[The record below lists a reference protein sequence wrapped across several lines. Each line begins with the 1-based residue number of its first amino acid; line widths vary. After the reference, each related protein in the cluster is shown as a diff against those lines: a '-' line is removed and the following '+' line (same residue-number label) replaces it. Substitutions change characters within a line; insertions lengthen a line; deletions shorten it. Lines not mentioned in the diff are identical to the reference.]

1 MYVLKLQFGSLARTI
16 LNVIL
21 FDMCVLLI
29 KAMTEGDSQAITK
42 RLIEIIHDTDGIT
55 DSQLRIAINSETP
68 LDDSRRLYMLQD
80 LQKQGFLRVWKTPK
94 GEIAY
99 GYQDP
104 EVGKKLDKVDANDK
118 IVYQLVNESRARGLS
133 KIDLKHK
140 SGMNQK
146 VLSASLKNL
155 DKYGLIKNIK
165 AKDKNRWMYFAYD
178 QVPDA
183 DIVGGK
189 FYEDGE
195 INDTMI
201 DTIRSKIVALIES
214 KGKAS
219 QIEIIKYLVDSSEDT
234 RDLREEEVQTLI
246 NTLIFDDV
254 IEDVATIGKAE
265 YAISKNN
272 SDNILFSGF
281 KSVPCFTCPVFFE
294 CKPGGNISPET
305 CIYFEDW

>member
-1 MYVLKLQFGSLARTI
+1 
-16 LNVIL
+16 
-21 FDMCVLLI
+21 
-29 KAMTEGDSQAITK
+29 MTEGDNQAITR
-42 RLIEIIHDTDGIT
+42 RLMEIIHGTEGIT
-55 DSQLRIAINSETP
+55 DDQLRRTINAETP
-68 LDDSRRLYMLQD
+68 IEDSRRLYMLQD
-80 LQKQGFLRVWKTPK
+80 LQKQGYLRVWKTTK

-118 IVYQLVNESRARGLS
+118 IVYQLVSDSRARGIS
-133 KIDLKHK
+133 KIDLKSK

-146 VLSASLKNL
+146 VLGASIKNL

-195 INDTMI
+195 INDIMI
-201 DTIRSKIVALIES
+201 ETIRAKIVGLIES
-214 KGKAS
+214 KGRAT
-219 QIEIIKYLVDSSEDT
+219 QIEIVKYLVDSSEDT

-254 IEDVATIGKAE
+254 IEDVAILGKPE
-265 YAISKNN
+265 YAISRNN
-272 SDNILFSGF
+272 SDNTLYSGF

>member
-1 MYVLKLQFGSLARTI
+1 
-16 LNVIL
+16 
-21 FDMCVLLI
+21 
-29 KAMTEGDSQAITK
+29 MTEGDNQAITR
-42 RLIEIIHDTDGIT
+42 RLMEIIHGTEGIT
-55 DSQLRIAINSETP
+55 DDQLRRTINAETP
-68 LDDSRRLYMLQD
+68 IEDGRRLYMLQD
-80 LQKQGFLRVWKTPK
+80 LQKQGYLRVWKTTK

-118 IVYQLVNESRARGLS
+118 IVYQLVSDSRARGIS
-133 KIDLKHK
+133 KIDLKSK

-146 VLSASLKNL
+146 VLGASIKNL

-195 INDTMI
+195 INDIMI
-201 DTIRSKIVALIES
+201 ETIRAKIVGLIES
-214 KGKAS
+214 KGRAT
-219 QIEIIKYLVDSSEDT
+219 QIEIVKYLVDSSEDT

-254 IEDVATIGKAE
+254 IEDVAILGKPE
-265 YAISKNN
+265 YAISRNN
-272 SDNILFSGF
+272 SDNTLYSGF